1 VKGTKPG
8 ATAPWMIVAVLG
20 IESGCATR
28 DAWQQDESRRIAEIM
43 GTEKFSEDIPEVKG
57 TSFLAPESSAAPLS
71 TSKYAIQNRPPQKRP
86 KSSRGNGRGM
96 EVGSST
102 RAQRASHSKSRHK
115 RDDELTSGSAEEDSS
130 SRQP

>member
-8 ATAPWMIVAVLG
+8 AATLWMIVAVLG
-20 IESGCATR
+20 IEPGCATR
-28 DAWQQDESRRIAEIM
+28 DAWQQDESRRIAEIV
-43 GTEKFSEDIPEVKG
+43 GSEKFSEDIPEVKG
-57 TSFLAPESSAAPLS
+57 TSFLAPESSAPPLP
-71 TSKYAIQNRPPQKRP
+71 TSKYAIQNRPPQKRS
-86 KSSRGNGRGM
+86 KSGRGNGRGI

-115 RDDELTSGSAEEDSS
+115 REEELTSGSAGEDSS

>member
-1 VKGTKPG
+1 VKSSGPG
-8 ATAPWMIVAVLG
+8 AAMAWTIVAVLG
-20 IESGCATR
+20 FLSGCATR

-57 TSFLAPESSAAPLS
+57 TSFLAPESSAPPLS
-71 TSKYAIQNRPPQKRP
+71 TSKYAIQNRPSQKRS
-86 KSSRGNGRGM
+86 KSSRGGRGV

-102 RAQRASHSKSRHK
+102 RAQRAGSKNRH
-115 RDDELTSGSAEEDSS
+115 RREEELTSQSAESDSS